1 MKKTNVMVCV
11 TQQRTCDRLIKYG
24 VDFLGDK
31 KGELFIIHVA
41 HYDYKLLGGAA
52 DSDALEYLYQK
63 AMDYGASLTVVRSND
78 VLETLVDLVRKN
90 KITHV
95 ILGESKDLAGEKSM
109 VAQLVDRVRDIA
121 TIQAVPSSSDI
132 DDDGCI

>member
-24 VDFLGDK
+24 IDFLGSK

-41 HYDYKLLGGAA
+41 HYNFKLLGGSE

-63 AMDYGASLTVVRSND
+63 AMDYGATLTVVRSND
-78 VLETLVDLVRKN
+78 ILETLVDLIVKN
-90 KITHV
+90 KITHI
-95 ILGESKDLAGEKSM
+95 ILGESGELVEGESM
-109 VAQLVDRVRDIA
+109 VSKLRERVLDIA
-121 TIQAVPSSSDI
+121 TIQTVPS
-132 DDDGCI
+132 

>member
-24 VDFLGDK
+24 VEFLGSK
-31 KGELFIIHVA
+31 KGGLFIIHVA
-41 HYDYKLLGGAA
+41 HYDFKLLGGSE

-78 VLETLVDLVRKN
+78 VLETLVDLIRKN

-95 ILGESKDLAGEKSM
+95 ILGESNELIKGPNM
-109 VAQLVDRVRDIA
+109 VSQLRERVLDIA
-121 TIQAVPSSSDI
+121 TIQTVPSLCGSDNQPQ
-132 DDDGCI
+132 